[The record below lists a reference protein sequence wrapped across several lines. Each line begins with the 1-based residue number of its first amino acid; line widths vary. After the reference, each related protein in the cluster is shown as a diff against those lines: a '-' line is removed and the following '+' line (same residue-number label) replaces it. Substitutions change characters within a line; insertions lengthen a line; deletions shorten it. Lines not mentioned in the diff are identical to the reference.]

1 MSMSMRV
8 CVMCFLRF
16 LCESGAIVRSGNPV
30 SLYLH
35 CHHMVRLIY
44 SLAYVHVSVRDLA
57 VY

>member
-1 MSMSMRV
+1 MRV